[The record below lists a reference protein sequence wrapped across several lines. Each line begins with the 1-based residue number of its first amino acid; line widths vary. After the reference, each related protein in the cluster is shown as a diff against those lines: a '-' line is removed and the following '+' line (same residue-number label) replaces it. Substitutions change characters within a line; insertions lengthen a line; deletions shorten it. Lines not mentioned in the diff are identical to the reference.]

1 MYPSKVDPRA
11 QRTRAAALTSAVEL
25 LGEGGPGAVTHAA
38 VAQRSGIGRATVYRH
53 WPQQQQLLL
62 DALVGSTRPLLSVCE
77 GAVPD
82 QLVQRLVERLDWFN
96 QPCSASVIAT
106 LIDRA
111 ERDPGTRQLRER
123 MSETSVEE
131 LRVALRIGVDRGELR
146 PGADDH
152 AALLLGRIMG
162 PLFFQRFL
170 LGQAVDE
177 EFAVRCVDN
186 ALAAWMPYR

>member
-1 MYPSKVDPRA
+1 
-11 QRTRAAALTSAVEL
+11 
-25 LGEGGPGAVTHAA
+25 VTHAA

-62 DALVGSTRPLLSVCE
+62 DALVGSTQPLLSVCE
-77 GAVPD
+77 GAVRD
-82 QLVQRLVERLDWFN
+82 QLVQRLVDRLEWFN
-96 QPCSASVIAT
+96 QPRSASVIAT

-111 ERDPGTRQLRER
+111 ERDPDTRQLRER

-131 LRVALRIGVDRGELR
+131 LRVALRIGTERGELR

-177 EFAVRCVDN
+177 EFAVRSVDN
-186 ALAAWMPYR
+186 ALAPWMPYR